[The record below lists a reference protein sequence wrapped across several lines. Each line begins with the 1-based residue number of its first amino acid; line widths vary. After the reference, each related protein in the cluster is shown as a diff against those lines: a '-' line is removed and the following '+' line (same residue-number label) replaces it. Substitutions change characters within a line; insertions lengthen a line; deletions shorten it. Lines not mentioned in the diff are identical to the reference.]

1 MRRPSPPDEPR
12 FVLAARTMV
21 ESGAWLLPMRGSQL
35 YAEKP
40 PPFMWLQAAAYK
52 VVGSWDVA
60 FLLPSLIAALLTLWF
75 TYDIGRRS
83 WGRKVGVYAALALFA
98 TVQFG
103 LMAKRAQIDM
113 VLVAMTTGAL
123 WGLLRHLLQGPD
135 WTGLAIAGFMSGLG
149 TVTKGVGFLPLALL
163 VPFAFIRH
171 RRVPVS
177 TAAPGRTAVVLTLA
191 FVAGT
196 LIWLGPL
203 GIGLLGSNDPVLE
216 GYARELLFKQTG
228 TRYVAAWHH
237 VQPAWYYLKV
247 IATVWLPGCLLLPWL
262 IAPWWRRCRRGD
274 ARYILLLGWVV
285 LVLVFFSVSPGKREV
300 YIFPALPA
308 VCIAAAPLLRKIL
321 LLRVPA
327 TVLRAYLVIVT
338 VASMAIGY
346 GLLSHLPAVQKALAG
361 RDIAVVAQDR
371 LGIWMMVIGSAFL
384 VITLLA
390 RRTRLGMALVGASAV
405 LWLIYGIG
413 LMPTLDPYASSA
425 QLMQRVAVRMSA
437 TDELGMIDWRE
448 QNYLQSDRAVEDFGF
463 KASIDEQ
470 WTGALSWV
478 AESPSTRYLLLSQQ
492 AARRCTTDMSGDL
505 VGMANRNMWLLLRG
519 DRVLAVC
526 AAAQG
531 PVEIGRGQPGVEE
544 EAE

>member
-21 ESGAWLLPMRGSQL
+21 ESGEWLLPMRGSQL

-75 TYDIGRRS
+75 TYDIARRS
-83 WGRKVGVYAALALFA
+83 WGREVGGYAALALFA

-123 WGLLRHLLQGPD
+123 WGLLRHLLKGPD
-135 WTGLAIAGFMSGLG
+135 WTGLAIAGFLSGLG

-171 RRVPVS
+171 RRVPGS
-177 TAAPGRTAVVLTLA
+177 HAAPGRTALVLMLA

-196 LIWLGPL
+196 LVWLGPL
-203 GIGLLGSNDPVLE
+203 GIALLGDNDPVLKS
-216 GYARELLFKQTG
+216 YARELLFKQTG

-274 ARYILLLGWVV
+274 ARYILLLGWA
-285 LVLVFFSVSPGKREV
+285 VLVFIFFTVSPGKREV

-308 VCIAAAPLLRKIL
+308 VCIAAAPLLRSVL

-327 TVLRAYLVIVT
+327 IVLRTYLAVVT
-338 VASMAIGY
+338 VISMAIGY

-361 RDIAVVAQDR
+361 RDVAVLAQHR
-371 LGIWMMVIGSAFL
+371 LGIWMIVISGALF

-390 RRTRLGMALVGASAV
+390 RRTRLGVALVSASAV
-405 LWLIYGIG
+405 LWLVYGIG

-425 QLMQRVAVRMSA
+425 QLMQQVASRMSA

-448 QNYLQSDRAVEDFGF
+448 QNYLQSDRAVRDFGF
-463 KASIDEQ
+463 KTSIAAQ
-470 WTGALSWV
+470 WTGAMRWV
-478 AESPSTRYLLLSQQ
+478 AESPNTRYLMLSQQ
-492 AARRCTTDMSGDL
+492 AASRCTADMSRDL
-505 VGMANRNMWLLLRG
+505 VGMANRNVWLLLRG
-519 DRVLAVC
+519 DRALAVC
-526 AAAQG
+526 AAARG
-531 PVEIGRGQPGVEE
+531 PVESGRGQSGVEE
-544 EAE
+544 QVE